1 MCGYVRMCACHN
13 LPVEVRGHSYSTMQV
28 LDLELAS
35 AGTVSPNANILFKAN
50 IFLHLYRILEF
61 YFILWN

>member
-1 MCGYVRMCACHN
+1 MCASHN
-13 LPVEVRGHSYSTMQV
+13 LPVEFRGQLSKSVLLFYSAG
-28 LDLELAS
+28 LELELAS
-35 AGTVSPNANILFKAN
+35 AGTVSPNLNILFKAN